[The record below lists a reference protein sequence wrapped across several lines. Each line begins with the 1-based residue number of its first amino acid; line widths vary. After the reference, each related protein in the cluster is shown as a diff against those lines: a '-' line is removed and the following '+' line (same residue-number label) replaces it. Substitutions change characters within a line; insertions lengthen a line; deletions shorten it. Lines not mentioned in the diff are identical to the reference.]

1 MMAAQKKKPKVLL
14 VGWDAAD
21 WKVINPLLDA
31 GKMPALAR
39 LVNHGVMGNIATLD
53 PPLSPMLWTSIA
65 TGMRADKHGIL
76 GFAEPDTKSMGVR
89 PVNVTSRKVKAVWNI
104 LNQNGFR
111 SNVIS
116 WWPSHPAE
124 PINGVYVSNFFS
136 KASKKPE
143 ATQELPRKSVHPP
156 QQIKNLIDLRV
167 FPEELTFAHLLPFVP
182 EAAQVNQEKENE
194 LGAIAKFISE
204 AATVQAVATQVM
216 EHTDW
221 DFMAVYFDMIDH
233 FCHGFMKYHPPRQQH
248 IDERK
253 FRLFNQVVEGAYIFQ
268 DMMLE
273 RMMDLCGE
281 DTVYIIVSDHGFHSD
296 HLRLPYLPE
305 LPAAPALEHNPLGM
319 LCISGPGIKKD
330 DRVYGATLL
339 DITPTILAMFGL
351 PIGQDM
357 DGKPLLNIFEQGTV
371 PEYIPSWE
379 SREGEA
385 GMHPPDAIEDTFASA
400 EAMQQLIELGYIE
413 DPGPDKKKGME
424 KATMEAEYNLSR
436 VLASK
441 RDYAGAAEMAE
452 KLVEKEPG
460 ELRFSMDLM
469 KYYLELRRIP
479 EARAIMDKIRADDPE
494 GNYPALDLLEGI
506 ICFHEEDSDNALALL
521 QKAESSNPHLPVL
534 HCEIGKVYIR
544 TEQYPQG
551 LEAFE
556 KALAIDPQNA
566 IALHGKSIC
575 LLRMHLYDEAAD
587 AALDAI
593 GITYF
598 YPPAHYHLAEA
609 LFHLQQY
616 KESAQAFEVCLSMAP
631 GNMMA
636 RSWLVRLYNDHLNEP
651 EKAKMHEDVLEKT
664 KPGDIV
670 IVSGLPRSGTSLM
683 MQMLEAGG
691 LEIYTDEVRQPDINN
706 PKGYYEYEKVKSLA
720 RDSAWVPDAKG
731 KVIKVIAQL
740 LQFLPR
746 DQKYKI
752 IFMQRE
758 MKEVIRSQQKM
769 IGKNPDTYPLA
780 VVQAFE
786 KEIQKV
792 MAWAE
797 KEPFVD
803 LISLNYADIVSDP
816 PAEIKKIST
825 FLKRYI
831 DEDEMVKVVDPT
843 LYRNKAAE
851 G

>member
-1 MMAAQKKKPKVLL
+1 MAQHKKKPRVLL
-14 VGWDAAD
+14 IGWDAAD

-31 GKMPALAR
+31 GKLPALAR
-39 LVNHGVMGNIATLD
+39 LVNNGVMGNIATLD

-89 PVNVTSRKVKAVWNI
+89 PINVTSRKVKAIWNI
-104 LNQNGFR
+104 LSQNGYR

-136 KASKKPE
+136 KATKKPSE
-143 ATQELPRKSVHPP
+143 GLEIPKRSVHPP
-156 QQIKNLIDLRV
+156 QQIKNLIDLKV
-167 FPEELTFAHLLPFVP
+167 YPEELTFAHLLPFVP
-182 EAAQVNQEKENE
+182 LGAEVDQEKENE

-216 EHTDW
+216 EHTEW

-233 FCHGFMKYHPPRQQH
+233 FCHGFMKYHPPKQEH

-281 DTVYIIVSDHGFHSD
+281 DTIYMILSDHGFHSD

-319 LCISGPGIKKD
+319 LCVSGPGIKKD
-330 DRVYGATLL
+330 ERVYGATLL
-339 DITPTILAMFGL
+339 DITPTILTMFGL

-357 DGKPLLNIFEQGTV
+357 DGKPLLNIFEKESQ
-371 PEYIPSWE
+371 PQFIPSWDQV
-379 SREGEA
+379 EGDS
-385 GMHPPDAIEDTFASA
+385 GMHSADAIEDTFASA
-400 EAMQQLIELGYIE
+400 EALQQLIELGYIE
-413 DPGPDKKKGME
+413 DPGPDRKKGME
-424 KATMEAEYNLSR
+424 KTAIEAEYNLSR
-436 VLASK
+436 VLASR
-441 RDYAGAAEMAE
+441 RDYAGAAEMVQ
-452 KLVEKEPG
+452 KLVEKEPD

-469 KYYLELRRIP
+469 RYSLELGHI
-479 EARAIMDKIRADDPE
+479 EQARTIMDKIRADDPE
-494 GNYPALDLLEGI
+494 GNFPVLDLLEGT
-506 ICFHEEDSDNALALL
+506 ICFHEDDTEKALMLM
-521 QKAESSNPHLPVL
+521 QKAEQSNPHLPVL

-544 TEQYPQG
+544 TEQYPLG
-551 LEAFE
+551 LDAFE
-556 KALAIDPQNA
+556 KALTIDPQNA

-575 LLRMHLYDEAAD
+575 LLRMQLYEEAAD
-587 AALDAI
+587 AALDAL

-598 YPPAHYHLAEA
+598 YPPAHYHLGEA
-609 LFHLQQY
+609 LYHLQQY
-616 KESAQAFEVCLSMAP
+616 QEAAQAFEVCVSMAP
-631 GNMMA
+631 GNMKA
-636 RSWLVRLYNDHLNEP
+636 RSWLVRLYQDHLNEP
-651 EKAKMHEDVLEKT
+651 EKARMQEEIIEKS
-664 KPGDIV
+664 KPGDII

-691 LEIYTDEVRQPDINN
+691 LEIFTDEIRQPDINN
-706 PKGYYEYEKVKSLA
+706 PKGYYEYERVKSLA
-720 RDSAWVPDAKG
+720 RDNTWVPEAKD
-731 KVIKVIAQL
+731 KVVKVIAHL

-752 IFMQRE
+752 IFMQRD

-769 IGKNPDTYPLA
+769 IGKNPDIYPLA

-792 MAWAE
+792 MVWAE
-797 KEPFVD
+797 KEPMVD
-803 LISLNYADIVSDP
+803 LITVNYAEVVADP
-816 PAEIKKIST
+816 SSAVKKIST
-825 FLKRYI
+825 FLKRYML
-831 DEDEMVKVVDPT
+831 EEEMIKVVDKS
-843 LYRNKAAE
+843 LYRNKNRE